1 MNYVLFLHGS
11 IVIYW
16 EWEGENKEAVKVKV
30 MTISK
35 SMLAS
40 LTLISMPDAVTDAV
54 IFLLESVR
62 LLCRPPCA
70 QHYPL
75 PLATQVLHLR

>member
-1 MNYVLFLHGS
+1 
-11 IVIYW
+11 
-16 EWEGENKEAVKVKV
+16 

-40 LTLISMPDAVTDAV
+40 LTLIFMPDALTDAV
-54 IFLLESVR
+54 NFLLGSVR